1 MSPLKKIV
9 SKNSDN
15 IRKNIV
21 RNEESLLLAERI
33 RRDKVKD
40 LDRFDKVYKGY
51 MNWGLDST
59 VETCNS
65 TYYHKLLSKSHNK
78 HNWHNARDSELFAFQ
93 KLKQHKSLELFWT
106 KKCHSCGAK
115 YLNTH
120 SEDYMKKCCKLY
132 LSDIH
137 ILKPLLPSI
146 QEIIEKDY
154 EHICSYSNFYNN
166 SLSFGSVSVS
176 NNRKGGFENIVGN
189 HAVTIN
195 GRTYHKTHGQKS
207 SKISNGL
214 GYMFFDHLDSE
225 IDNAKLY
232 KNIKSQHLKSI
243 LVDMKSN
250 NHIAK
255 DTFIIGKLYYIVL
268 FQVIQLFM

>member
-1 MSPLKKIV
+1 
-9 SKNSDN
+9 
-15 IRKNIV
+15 
-21 RNEESLLLAERI
+21 
-33 RRDKVKD
+33 
-40 LDRFDKVYKGY
+40 
-51 MNWGLDST
+51 MNCELDST
-59 VETCNS
+59 VATCNS

-106 KKCHSCGAK
+106 KKCYSCGAK

-137 ILKPLLPSI
+137 ILQPLLPSI
-146 QEIIEKDY
+146 TKIIKKDY
-154 EHICSYSNFYNN
+154 EHISCHSNLYNN
-166 SLSFGSVSVS
+166 TLSFGSVSVS
-176 NNRKGGFENIVGN
+176 NKREKGGFEKIIGN

-195 GRTYHKTHGQKS
+195 GRTYHKTHAQKS
-207 SKISNGL
+207 SKVSNGL

-225 IDNAKLY
+225 IDDAKLY

-243 LVDMKSN
+243 LVDMKLN

-255 DTFIIGKLYYIVL
+255 DTFIIGKLFYFIL
-268 FQVIQLFM
+268 FQVMQLHMLLTFHVHR